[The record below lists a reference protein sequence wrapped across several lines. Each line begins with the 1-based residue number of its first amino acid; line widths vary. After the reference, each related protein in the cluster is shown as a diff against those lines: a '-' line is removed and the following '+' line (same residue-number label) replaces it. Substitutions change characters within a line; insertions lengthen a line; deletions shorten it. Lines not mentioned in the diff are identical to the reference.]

1 MKLLLGLFLSCF
13 LISCSGVRPEGQTE
27 AEVLYKE
34 AQEMYSKK
42 RFIMATEKLNQIRS
56 QYPYSFFAVGAE
68 LMQADIYFE
77 QGNYVEAAA
86 AYLLFRDFH
95 PRHEKAAYVT
105 WKIAESYYNQLPET
119 YDRDLTSGIEA
130 SRFYKEILTNHAG
143 TEYAQEAK
151 EKIQKVDQLVL
162 SREKYIADF
171 YFKTKVYDSARHR
184 YLSIISR
191 FKDTDLLSYS
201 MARVLLS
208 SYHLKEK
215 EKCEQYYQQFS
226 GLVNKNYQEAF
237 KNAYARCENI

>member
-1 MKLLLGLFLSCF
+1 MRLIVGLIFSCF

-34 AQEMYSKK
+34 AQEMFSKK

-77 QGNYVEAAA
+77 QGNFVEAAA

-105 WKIAESYYNQLPET
+105 WKIAESYFNQLPET

-130 SRFYKEILTNHAG
+130 SRFYKEILTNHPG
-143 TEYAQEAK
+143 TEYVEEAQE
-151 EKIQKVDQLVL
+151 KISKVDGLVL

-184 YLSIISR
+184 YLSIIKR
-191 FKDTDLLSYS
+191 FKDTQLLSYS

-215 EKCEQYYQQFS
+215 DKCNQFYQQFS
-226 GLVNKNYQEAF
+226 GQVDSVHMKAFEA
-237 KNAYARCENI
+237 AYERCQKI